1 VEDLVAN
8 VSGQIMTEMQDLIS
22 EDTNNNKE
30 LTYTQGLKIAW
41 ILAHAEHS
49 EDNKDPD
56 IDISFS
62 DFAQNPG
69 AIFGRSYE
77 DIKDRYEVPYM
88 HTMNCSILHVILN
101 SYVNLEHIAR
111 LYDSIIGD
119 KVVPS
124 KHLPPKGPTLHLNN
138 PPKAPPKCTNMF
150 IWYRSR

>member
-8 VSGQIMTEMQDLIS
+8 VSGQIVTEMQDMIS
-22 EDTNNNKE
+22 DDTNNNKE

-49 EDNKDPD
+49 EDNTDQD

-62 DFAQNPG
+62 DFAKNPG

-88 HTMNCSILHVILN
+88 HTMNFRILPCHIKQLCGFGTYCSFVCFDNRGQCSALI
-101 SYVNLEHIAR
+101 
-111 LYDSIIGD
+111 
-119 KVVPS
+119 PS
-124 KHLPPKGPTLHLNN
+124 P
-138 PPKAPPKCTNMF
+138 
-150 IWYRSR
+150 S